1 MYRDPNSSEK
11 MERRITP
18 IALLLRERWLYMAR
32 TKQMRRRLEYW
43 TFWLDLVSLRASEL
57 EQLTIKASRGRS

>member
-1 MYRDPNSSEK
+1 
-11 MERRITP
+11 
-18 IALLLRERWLYMAR
+18 LYMAR